1 MWQTEFTCT
10 VKITILFTLT
20 LEYYLRKKNLL
31 LYILQPLVELSKQNL
46 RLCLFLNFQQLVAES
61 F

>member
-31 LYILQPLVELSKQNL
+31 LYILQPLVELSKQNF